1 MRVIIQ
7 RVSEANVK
15 VDDKIVGS
23 INQGFVLLV
32 GFTHSDSIDDL
43 NYIIKKIKFIRL
55 FDDNNGIMNIDIN
68 DIGGSILSI
77 SQFTLYA
84 DANKGRRPSY
94 QNAMKYD
101 EAENLYNQFN
111 KMLMTEGFK
120 VEKGVF
126 GGDMK
131 VSLINDGPVT
141 IILDSKEGNYETNK
155 L

>member
-7 RVSEANVK
+7 RVSEASVR
-15 VDDKIVGS
+15 VDNNIVGS

-32 GFTHSDSIDDL
+32 GFTHDDNIDDL
-43 NYIIKKIKFIRL
+43 NYMIKKIKFIRL
-55 FDDNNGIMNIDIN
+55 FDDDNGIMNIDIN
-68 DIGGSILSI
+68 NIGGSILSI

-84 DANKGRRPSY
+84 DASRGRRPSY
-94 QNAMKYD
+94 TKAMKYN
-101 EAENLYNQFN
+101 EAEGLYNQFN
-111 KMLMTEGFK
+111 NMLIDEGFK

-131 VSLINDGPVT
+131 VSLINDGPIT
-141 IILDSKEGNYETNK
+141 IILDSKEGNYETSK

>member
-7 RVSEANVK
+7 RVREASVS
-15 VDDKIVGS
+15 VDQRIVGS
-23 INQGFVLLV
+23 IDKGFVLLV
-32 GFTHSDSIDDL
+32 GFTHNDDL
-43 NYIIKKIKFIRL
+43 EDLTYMLKKIKFIRL

-94 QNAMKYD
+94 EKAMKYS
-101 EAENLYNQFN
+101 EAEVLYNKFN
-111 KMLMTEGFK
+111 DMLIAEDFK
-120 VEKGVF
+120 VEKGIF
-126 GGDMK
+126 GADMK

-141 IILDSKEGNYETNK
+141 IILDSKEGKYETTK